1 MTATATTSKRQV
13 EKVTSDG
20 TNPSLSLV
28 QENLQNNTELNLKP
42 ASNPLSE
49 LAEAHKQA
57 LAVWVGVAIQLG
69 VEKSQIEGWLS
80 EIYDNAGILSLADR
94 QNGAMPAEGV

>member
-1 MTATATTSKRQV
+1 MTATATTSKQQV

-20 TNPSLSLV
+20 TNLSLSLA
-28 QENLQNNTELNLKP
+28 QENSRSNTGLNSKP

-57 LAVWVGVAIQLG
+57 LVVWVGVAVQLG

-80 EIYDNAGILSLADR
+80 EIYDNAGSLPLVAKP
-94 QNGAMPAEGV
+94 NGTVPAKEV